1 MRVPVRLNI
10 VQDRFWNFSGIPV
23 QNLLDKTGEV
33 KGLRDTDTV
42 TLFLRGPGV
51 GDRSFI
57 AFLGGHDIEMKGRKV
72 L

>member
-1 MRVPVRLNI
+1 MPVRLNI

-51 GDRSFI
+51 GDGSLI
-57 AFLGGHDIEMKGRKV
+57 ASLGGRDIEMEGGEV

>member
-1 MRVPVRLNI
+1 M
-10 VQDRFWNFSGIPV
+10 PV